1 MEFIMGNITIAN
13 FKGGVGK
20 SLIAHQLITCYD
32 YYGVEID
39 PYGSLHDRLP
49 NKVIKVDINEKNL
62 PDTHKKSIFDFG
74 GFDDIKLDQAIQR
87 SSLILIPFIPTLES
101 VQGTLDTLNR
111 IKEHNK
117 PILLVANMV
126 QKIKDVEDAKFVFQE
141 ALGFEVEIFKI
152 PMSIALQTAI
162 NENKAI
168 TQLAKE
174 GGIKAFA
181 YKKAKEII
189 EDLHQVINSFL

>member
-1 MEFIMGNITIAN
+1 MANITIAN

-20 SLIAHQLITCYD
+20 SLIAHQLITCFD

-39 PYGSLHDRLP
+39 PYGSLYERLP
-49 NKVIKVDINEKNL
+49 DKVIKVDVTEKRL
-62 PDTHKKSIFDFG
+62 PATSDKSVFDFG
-74 GFDDIKLDQAIQR
+74 GFDDIKLDQAVER
-87 SSLILIPFIPTLES
+87 SNLVIIPFIPTLES

-126 QKIKDVEDAKFVFQE
+126 QKPEDVNDAKFVFE
-141 ALGFEVEIFKI
+141 EVLGFEVEVFQMPI
-152 PMSIALQTAI
+152 SVALQTAI
-162 NENKAI
+162 NENKGI
-168 TQLAKE
+168 VELANQ

-181 YKKAKEII
+181 YKKAKKII
-189 EDLHQVINSFL
+189 EDLNDIINSYL